1 MRIETPSFI
10 PRLYYEH
17 ELDRV
22 DPGRRSGT
30 RVSDGLR
37 RRIRAALL
45 VLIVLLYVISVPWYR
60 ESGVAPALVLGLPD
74 WVAVAL
80 GCYVGVAILNSL
92 AWLLTDVRDPDEDV
106 R

>member
-1 MRIETPSFI
+1 M
-10 PRLYYEH
+10 
-17 ELDRV
+17 
-22 DPGRRSGT
+22 
-30 RVSDGLR
+30 
-37 RRIRAALL
+37 LL

-60 ESGVAPALVLGLPD
+60 ESGAVPSLVLGLPD